1 MLIDTHCHIFF
12 PEYDADRADV
22 IARALSA
29 GVGKMIVV
37 GTDIPSSEKA
47 VTLAEQYPFIF
58 ATVGLHP
65 HEAKTMD
72 DALLRELERLSAHP
86 KVVAIGETGLDFY
99 YNKSEVEVQCRAFS
113 AQITLA
119 KKRRL
124 PLVIH
129 IRDAWDAAF
138 DILEKDVTM
147 SAEDKDYFKE
157 VGSIFHCF
165 TGNKEIAARA
175 TAMGIYI
182 SFSGIVTFPTKTDAL
197 KEAAAS
203 VDSHFLLIETDCP
216 FLSPQG
222 FRGKRN
228 EPAYIS
234 ATAREV
240 ATLRNISIEN
250 LAEITTANAE
260 RVFRLP

>member
-22 IARALSA
+22 IARARVA
-29 GVGKMIVV
+29 GVGKMLVV
-37 GTDIPSSEKA
+37 GTDIASSEKA
-47 VTLAEQYPFIF
+47 IALAESYSFLF
-58 ATVGLHP
+58 AAVGLHP
-65 HEAKTMD
+65 HDAKTMD
-72 DALLRELERLSAHP
+72 DALLQKLEQLSSHP

-99 YNKSEVEVQCRAFS
+99 YNRSEEDVQRQAFS
-113 AQITLA
+113 AQIALA

-124 PLVIH
+124 PVVIH

-138 DILEKDVTM
+138 DILEK
-147 SAEDKDYFKE
+147 EDKDYFRE
-157 VGSIFHCF
+157 VGSVFHCF
-165 TGNKEIAARA
+165 TGDKEIAARA

-182 SFSGIVTFPTKTDAL
+182 SFSGIVTFAKTAPL

-203 VDSHFLLIETDCP
+203 IDPHFLLIETDCP
-216 FLSPQG
+216 FLAPQG

-228 EPAYIS
+228 EPAYI
-234 ATAREV
+234 ATTAKEI
-240 ATLRNISIEN
+240 AGLRNISEER

-260 RVFRLP
+260 RVFRLS